1 MRTFC
6 ALLALFVI
14 QTQLSVVKAVDVFGN
29 GNRLSSTTSASE
41 NFSVASG
48 FALPFTTGTS
58 LPAERALA
66 GAWVLA
72 GGNTEIAITFTVQ
85 IFADAGSNQGP
96 TGAALATGS
105 LNLPTSTMGWQYVEF
120 TSPINLDANSNYYIA
135 MIETTGLGDFLVGT
149 PDDNPGY
156 SNLGSGSD
164 YALTSGGDVNLWA
177 LYGSTWTDTTTALS
191 DFPIGYQLVTA
202 VPEPST
208 YALGAVAVMMLGGI
222 ARRRNKV

>member
-6 ALLALFVI
+6 TLLALFVI
-14 QTQLSVVKAVDVFGN
+14 QTQLSVVKAIDVFGN
-29 GNRLSSTTSASE
+29 GNRLSSTPSSSE
-41 NFSVASG
+41 EFNVANGLAYS
-48 FALPFTTGTS
+48 FTTGNS
-58 LPAERALA
+58 LPAERSLA

-72 GGNTEIAITFTVQ
+72 GGNSSISITFSVQ

-96 TGAALATGS
+96 TGSVLASGS
-105 LNLPTSTMGWQYVEF
+105 LTLPTSSTGWKYVEF
-120 TSPINLDANSNYYIA
+120 DSPISLDANSNYYFA
-135 MIETTGLGDFLVGT
+135 MVKATGEDGFSWSS

-164 YALTSGGDVNLWA
+164 YAVTSGGAANIWSLT
-177 LYGSTWTDTTTALS
+177 GSTWSNSDTAIS
-191 DFPIGYQLVTA
+191 DFPAGYQLVTA

-208 YALGAVAVMMLGGI
+208 YALGAVAVMVLGGV